1 MSLIDQMT
9 PRQKIAA
16 LAVIGGVVLAVVL
29 IGNQMR
35 TLRAKTEF
43 PEPKGSDSLIRKP
56 STLEGLTVDVSG
68 AVNRPGVYRLSA
80 DSRVMDAIQSAG
92 GFQQGADIRKIN
104 QAALLTDGMKIDVP
118 WIEETLDSQP
128 EKDPPANFL
137 VSINLA
143 GPDELVMLP
152 GVGPAIADNIVQ
164 YRRENGPF
172 QTLEA
177 LQEVP
182 GIGASLF
189 DRIKP
194 YLSL

>member
-16 LAVIGGVVLAVVL
+16 LSAVGGMVLAVVL
-29 IGNQMR
+29 IGAQMR
-35 TLRAKTEF
+35 SHRALTEF
-43 PEPKGSDSLIRKP
+43 PEPRGTDSIISKP
-56 STLEGLTVDVSG
+56 STTGELTVDISG
-68 AVNRPGVYRLSA
+68 AVNRPGVYKLKVDA
-80 DSRVMDAIQSAG
+80 RVMDAIQSAG

-118 WIEETLDSQP
+118 WVEESITSGSND
-128 EKDPPANFL
+128 DPPANFL
-137 VSINLA
+137 LSINLA

-164 YRRENGPF
+164 YREENGPF
-172 QTLEA
+172 QTLDA
-177 LQEVP
+177 VQEVP
-182 GIGASLF
+182 GIGPNLF

>member
-16 LAVIGGVVLAVVL
+16 IAVVGAVVMAVIV
-29 IGNQMR
+29 IGTQMR
-35 TLRAKTEF
+35 THRALTEF
-43 PEPKGSDSLIRKP
+43 PEPQGTDSIIRKP
-56 STLEGLTVDVSG
+56 STAGEMTVDVSG
-68 AVNRPGVYRLSA
+68 AVNRPGVYKLKA
-80 DSRVMDAIQSAG
+80 DARVMDAIQSAG

-118 WIEETLDSQP
+118 WVEEASNPGSND
-128 EKDPPANFL
+128 DPPANFL

-164 YRRENGPF
+164 YREENGPF
-172 QTLEA
+172 QTLDA
-177 LQEVP
+177 VQEVP
-182 GIGASLF
+182 GIGPNLF

>member
-9 PRQKIAA
+9 PRQKVAA
-16 LAVIGGVVLAVVL
+16 LVIIGGVILAVVL

-35 TLRAKTEF
+35 TVRAKTDF

-56 STLEGLTVDVSG
+56 SATEGLTVDVSG

-118 WIEETLDSQP
+118 WIEEALDSQP
-128 EKDPPANFL
+128 GNDPPANFL

-152 GVGPAIADNIVQ
+152 GVGSAIADNIVQ

-177 LQEVP
+177 VQEVP
-182 GIGASLF
+182 GIGVSLF